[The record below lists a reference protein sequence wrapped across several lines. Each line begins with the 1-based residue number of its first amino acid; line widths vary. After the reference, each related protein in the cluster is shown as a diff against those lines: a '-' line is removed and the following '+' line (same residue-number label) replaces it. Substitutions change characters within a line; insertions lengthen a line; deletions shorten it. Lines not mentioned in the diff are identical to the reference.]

1 MSGIGMPEIIVIFV
15 LIIVIAFTFI
25 PLILRKYYPN
35 KLWLGIILSLFLGT
49 GQFYLPGGLKYFLG
63 LAFLYVILKT
73 ITQNQALAFSITDLL
88 SAGVMYW
95 RFLKIEARPWEKPR
109 EEKSRGNSP

>member
-1 MSGIGMPEIIVIFV
+1 MFGIGMQEITVILLLLIVLAFAFV
-15 LIIVIAFTFI
+15 

-35 KLWLGIILSLFLGT
+35 KLWLGIILALFFGT

-73 ITQNQALAFSITDLL
+73 IMQDQAVAFFITDLL

-95 RFLKIEARPWEKPR
+95 RFLKIQAKPWEKPG
-109 EEKSRGNSP
+109 EHKL